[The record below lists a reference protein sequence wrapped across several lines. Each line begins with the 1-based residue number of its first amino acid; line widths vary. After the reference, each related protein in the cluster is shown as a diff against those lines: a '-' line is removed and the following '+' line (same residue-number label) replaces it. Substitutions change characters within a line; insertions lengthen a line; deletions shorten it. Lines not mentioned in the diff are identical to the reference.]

1 MLFQYRQNSKAP
13 LLNWDIFCTNYNN
26 LLEDAGRYHESLTE
40 LKNMARQN
48 KWSKL
53 QTKQAIANFEKYVIV
68 ITDTKQLISFTSVGF
83 EQMTG
88 YTSAEVYG
96 RNPNFLQGSS
106 TSKYSGQS
114 VKNEVDGIQQSEAI
128 IENYRKNGEL
138 YLCKIII
145 QPVIN
150 INQKL
155 VNYIAYEQ
163 EVAA

>member
-1 MLFQYRQNSKAP
+1 MSFQYKQNSKAP
-13 LLNWDIFCTNYNN
+13 LLNWDMFCTNYNG
-26 LLEDAGRYHESLTE
+26 LMEDAARYQQSLAG
-40 LKNMARQN
+40 LKKMARQN
-48 KWSKL
+48 KWGKI
-53 QTKQAIANFEKYVIV
+53 QIKEAIANFEKYVIV
-68 ITDTKQLISFTSVGF
+68 VTDAQQLISFTSVGF

-88 YTSAEVYG
+88 YTSEEVHG
-96 RNPNFLQGSS
+96 RNPNFLQGAKTNQNHVHSIKNQLS
-106 TSKYSGQS
+106 TTHH
-114 VKNEVDGIQQSEAI
+114 SEAI

>member
-1 MLFQYRQNSKAP
+1 MPFQYKQNSKAP
-13 LLNWDIFCTNYNN
+13 LLNWDIFSTNYNN
-26 LLEDAGRYHESLTE
+26 LMEDAERFHQSLLE
-40 LKNMARQN
+40 LKKMAKRN
-48 KWSKL
+48 NWSKH
-53 QTKQAIANFEKYVIV
+53 QTKEAIENFEKYVIV
-68 ITDTKQLISFTSVGF
+68 VTDSQQLISFTSIGF

-88 YTSAEVYG
+88 YTSEEALG
-96 RNPNFLQGSS
+96 RNPNFLQGAKTNQNQVHSIKNQLIS
-106 TSKYSGQS
+106 THH
-114 VKNEVDGIQQSEAI
+114 SEAI

-155 VNYIAYEQ
+155 VNYIAYEE